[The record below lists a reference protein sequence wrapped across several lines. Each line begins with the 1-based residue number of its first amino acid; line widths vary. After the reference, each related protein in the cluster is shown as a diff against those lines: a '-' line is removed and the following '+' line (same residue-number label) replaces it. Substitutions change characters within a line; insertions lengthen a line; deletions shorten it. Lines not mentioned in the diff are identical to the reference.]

1 MKKNREFRL
10 NGEIIESIIFSVLG
24 IFIMISALNMNTYG
38 SWALAPGLF
47 PLIISIILLLLSLS
61 LFIQGIKKT
70 KRVIEEP
77 TEKKTEMEDIKKI
90 NWIGVL
96 FVFGFSLLYCFALPV
111 IHFIPASLIYLAV
124 MMFFLKEKRWW
135 LVGIITA
142 ATTFGLYYFFGI
154 LLKVILP

>member
-1 MKKNREFRL
+1 MKKSSRFRL
-10 NGEIIESIIFSVLG
+10 NGEIIESIIFTILG
-24 IFIMISALNMNTYG
+24 LFIMISALNMNTYG

-47 PLIISIILLLLSLS
+47 PLIISILLLLLSLS
-61 LFIQGIKKT
+61 LFLQGVKKNKKET
-70 KRVIEEP
+70 EG
-77 TEKKTEMEDIKKI
+77 TGEKKKEKTEEDKI

-96 FVFGFSLLYCFALPV
+96 FVFGFSLLYCFTLPI